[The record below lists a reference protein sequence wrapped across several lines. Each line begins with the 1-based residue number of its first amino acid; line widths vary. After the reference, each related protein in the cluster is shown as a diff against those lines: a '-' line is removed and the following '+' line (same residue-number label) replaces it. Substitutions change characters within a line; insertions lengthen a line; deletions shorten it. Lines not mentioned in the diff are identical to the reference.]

1 VRTIH
6 TELDTRT
13 AENDHLISLLEEHEA
28 RLAQYEQR
36 EKQITSL
43 ANESRKRIEEA
54 NLERDKVA
62 LKEAQYL
69 RQIERAEGMLA
80 TEAKER
86 KERHDRLLEAIRE
99 KHKAVVES
107 RDDEITEL
115 KLKLGDALD
124 S

>member
-1 VRTIH
+1 MRTIN

-99 KHKAVVES
+99 KHRAVVES

-115 KLKLGDALD
+115 GDALD

>member
-1 VRTIH
+1 
-6 TELDTRT
+6 
-13 AENDHLISLLEEHEA
+13 LLEEHES
-28 RLAQYEQR
+28 RLATYEAER
-36 EKQITSL
+36 SKITSL

-69 RQIERAEGMLA
+69 RQIERLEDTIT

-99 KHKAVVES
+99 KQKAIVES

-115 KLKLGDALD
+115 RLKLGDALD
-124 S
+124 TQERLKVENESL